1 MAITK
6 VRGQLLTGVDDNATA
21 SSIVINSD
29 GVVTKPF
36 QPSCRA
42 IGTGAWLTI
51 TQTTVL
57 PFNAAAHDSGSHFDT
72 STYEFTC
79 PVAGSYLFTASVY
92 GRLKTG
98 YTGDN
103 ANWWGLMPHRNG
115 SAITSTNIMGY
126 QNAGDSDSTATF
138 TTVVFCNASDTL
150 SLSVRVSSGAQAEIY
165 QAHMNLSI
173 DLLS

>member
-29 GVVTKPF
+29 GVVTKPL
-36 QPSCRA
+36 QPSCLVT
-42 IGTGAWLTI
+42 GSGAWLTI

-57 PFNAAAHDSGSHFDT
+57 PFAASLHDSGSNFDT

-79 PVAGSYLFTASVY
+79 PVAGSYLFTANVY
-92 GRLKTG
+92 GRLKSG

-103 ANWWGLMPHRNG
+103 FNWWGLMPHRNG
-115 SAITSTNIMGY
+115 SSITNVNIMGY
-126 QNAGDSDSTATF
+126 QNAGDGDSTATF

-150 SLSVRVSSGAQAEIY
+150 SLSLRVSSGAQAEIY
-165 QAHMNLSI
+165 QSHMNLSI
-173 DLLS
+173 NLLS